1 MRKVV
6 LAFAV
11 LCGLLVAPFSYANF
25 SGFQTFFVNQATV
38 PAPAA
43 TWGLTS
49 EKFHDNFTSLSTI
62 DVNNTGNAGY
72 NWYVQCNFNSIGVT
86 NTGSSA
92 GSGTITI
99 ASSYPT
105 FGSNYV
111 INGVQVIDF
120 THPTA
125 IPNPTYVTGVS
136 GTPGSGAFT
145 VSLSNNVAAPGVSSG
160 DTITFQYPPQPSAT
174 MSIVSQ
180 GGFSQ
185 VLKLSNVGQTES
197 NYSLGTIWVT
207 GNNVGYTGYT
217 TGQNKSFYAQM
228 SVAFDETLA
237 PGTCCTNIR
246 WPALSAY
253 SYPGTSGGSTD
264 EIDFID
270 AQPGA
275 GMQVALSYFLHEY
288 GDAGGTTNQVSY
300 TNTGRGQIA
309 TLGSITGGSG
319 YVNGTHNNVPLYD
332 VNGSTNST
340 ITGATAT
347 VVVSGGAVT
356 SVTVVTPGL
365 RANSSETLTT
375 PNSSLGGSGSGFQV
389 PISTVSTLVF
399 TATQFHTWAVLYIVT
414 GDNSGTGI
422 YSYYF
427 DGMFIGYTPSL
438 AGSVTVTTTG
448 VASPGSDN
456 PQNGEFTAPQT
467 NGTGFTMV
475 IASGQQAGGAD
486 WPMYIHDF
494 EVWQKP

>member
-1 MRKVV
+1 MPF
-6 LAFAV
+6 FAV
-11 LCGLLVAPFSYANF
+11 LSLRRFHMRRFSKGQLTAVLLRLRLPPRQRH
-25 SGFQTFFVNQATV
+25 G
-38 PAPAA
+38 
-43 TWGLTS
+43 GLTN
-49 EKFHDNFTSLSTI
+49 ETFHDGFTSLKHDRYQQHWRTP
-62 DVNNTGNAGY
+62 GY
-72 NWYVQCNFNSIGVT
+72 NWYTQCNFNSIGAT
-86 NTGSSA
+86 NASSSA
-92 GSGTITI
+92 GSGTISI
-99 ASSYPT
+99 ASSYPDRSVMFMYRT
-105 FGSNYV
+105 ACKLLIS
-111 INGVQVIDF
+111 
-120 THPTA
+120 PTRSA

-160 DTITFQYPPQPSAT
+160 DAITFQYPPQPSGT

-180 GGFSQ
+180 GGFPQ
-185 VLKLSNVGQTES
+185 VLKISNIGQTES
-197 NYSLGTIWVT
+197 NYGLGTIWVT

-237 PGTCCTNIR
+237 PSTCCNGVR

-253 SYPGTSGGSTD
+253 SYPGTTGGSTD

-270 AQPGA
+270 AQPGG
-275 GMQVALSYFLHEY
+275 GMSVALSYFLHEY

-319 YVNGTHNNVPLYD
+319 YVNGTYHNVPLYD

-365 RANSSETLTT
+365 RANSSETVTT
-375 PNSSLGGSGSGFQV
+375 PNSNLGGSGSGFQV
-389 PISTVSTLVF
+389 PIATTSMLVF

-414 GDNSGTGI
+414 GDNSGTGV

-467 NGTGFTMV
+467 NGSGFTMV

-486 WPMYIHDF
+486 WPMYLHDF
-494 EVWQKP
+494 EIWQKP